1 MRDCRSAGSPLDLDG
16 RFTNRW
22 MAAFLL
28 AACAFCVSTL
38 TLSMIR
44 GQSSALIVGDGAQ
57 YYAWTRSTILDGDVD
72 FRNDYSLLYPPDPLP
87 PEVDQLT
94 PAGLIVNKY
103 PVGMA
108 LLETPGLLLGHGI
121 ALVVGAW
128 PTNGASAPYQLSV
141 TLSLAVFYLYS
152 IYLLY
157 LAARRFGAPAPA
169 AGLFCSAMLV
179 ATNLWHYVVKEPA
192 MAHGAGLALCCVVLF
207 LLSGWPSRWEEIGS
221 GSLILVGV
229 SAGML
234 FLVRNTNMVLAPILA
249 TLVFRGRSV
258 APRPVFLMTA
268 SALVVASLQPLALY
282 SLWGEPRL
290 LPYPAESFAGGWSG
304 VLGTLVSDRH
314 GLFVYHPWYVVL
326 LGLCLAALFD
336 SSLRALAAGS
346 VASFVLLVLVNG
358 SWWCWWFGDS
368 FGNRAF
374 IESLPCLTLISA
386 LRFPRLALRRAS
398 VQALRV
404 VLVGT
409 ILLNALLWV
418 GYLFRR
424 FPPDGLHTRAEA
436 YFWLLR
442 SNVSD

>member
-1 MRDCRSAGSPLDLDG
+1 
-16 RFTNRW
+16 
-22 MAAFLL
+22 
-28 AACAFCVSTL
+28 
-38 TLSMIR
+38 
-44 GQSSALIVGDGAQ
+44 
-57 YYAWTRSTILDGDVD
+57 
-72 FRNDYSLLYPPDPLP
+72 
-87 PEVDQLT
+87 
-94 PAGLIVNKY
+94 
-103 PVGMA
+103 MA

-258 APRPVFLMTA
+258 AP
-268 SALVVASLQPLALY
+268 
-282 SLWGEPRL
+282 
-290 LPYPAESFAGGWSG
+290 
-304 VLGTLVSDRH
+304 VLCS
-314 GLFVYHPWYVVL
+314 
-326 LGLCLAALFD
+326 
-336 SSLRALAAGS
+336 
-346 VASFVLLVLVNG
+346 
-358 SWWCWWFGDS
+358 
-368 FGNRAF
+368 
-374 IESLPCLTLISA
+374 
-386 LRFPRLALRRAS
+386 
-398 VQALRV
+398 
-404 VLVGT
+404 
-409 ILLNALLWV
+409 
-418 GYLFRR
+418 
-424 FPPDGLHTRAEA
+424 
-436 YFWLLR
+436 
-442 SNVSD
+442 